1 MENAYI
7 CTMLKNVFNIF
18 ILLLASTAVLSCSD
32 VDSDIFERPDEE
44 LVISISGTASDLST
58 GEPIEEIK
66 ITVHAAEYGDKD
78 NVNLVSKTT
87 YTDNTGRFSI
97 SAEGFSYST
106 TCLVTAEDPNGI
118 YADAS
123 QEIKISWSATSM
135 QGNTFYV
142 NECDFYLEKNQE

>member
-1 MENAYI
+1 
-7 CTMLKNVFNIF
+7 MLKNSLNIL

-32 VDSDIFERPDEE
+32 VDSDRFERPDEE

-97 SAEGFSYST
+97 SAEGFSYTT

>member
-1 MENAYI
+1 
-7 CTMLKNVFNIF
+7 MLKNSLNIL

-97 SAEGFSYST
+97 SAEGFSYT
-106 TCLVTAEDPNGI
+106 TT
-118 YADAS
+118 
-123 QEIKISWSATSM
+123 
-135 QGNTFYV
+135 
-142 NECDFYLEKNQE
+142 